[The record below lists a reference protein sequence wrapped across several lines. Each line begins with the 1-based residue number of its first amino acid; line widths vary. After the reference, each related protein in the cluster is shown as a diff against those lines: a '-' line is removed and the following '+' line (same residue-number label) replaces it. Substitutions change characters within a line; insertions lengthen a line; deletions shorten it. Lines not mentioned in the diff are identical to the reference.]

1 MFAKVRYRPEGAT
14 RSRSI
19 LLKDHAVSEM
29 LGAQHLTGGEVD
41 RNGCTLDHIHI
52 ITMSLVQSVTP
63 VVMNK
68 YTGRFEPAPPGA

>member
-19 LLKDHAVSEM
+19 LLQNHAVRDV

-41 RNGCTLDHIHI
+41 RDGCTLNRIHI
-52 ITMSLVQSVTP
+52 ITMSLVQSITP

-68 YTGRFEPAPPGA
+68 YTGIFEPAPPDA